1 MLAAMSAQRI
11 ATGIGLVALAG
22 LLLSIGLPTLL
33 PPAPVAEIE
42 IVVPAGDSDE
52 PAESPETIPPGRLD
66 DDADDADDPDDA
78 GDDSPGDADDADD
91 DPDDAGDDSPDDGD
105 AGDGPDDSLD
115 DSPDDDGDDG
125 DD

>member
-11 ATGIGLVALAG
+11 ATGIGLIALAG
-22 LLLSIGLPTLL
+22 LLLSVGLPVLL

-42 IVVPAGDSDE
+42 IVVPTEDSDE

-66 DDADDADDPDDA
+66 DPDD
-78 GDDSPGDADDADD
+78 DEDD
-91 DPDDAGDDSPDDGD
+91 D
-105 AGDGPDDSLD
+105 GDGPDDSPD
-115 DSPDDDGDDG
+115 DSPDDDGEDG

>member
-1 MLAAMSAQRI
+1 VPGKLAAMSAQRI

-66 DDADDADDPDDA
+66 DD
-78 GDDSPGDADDADD
+78 PGDADDADD

>member
-66 DDADDADDPDDA
+66 DDADDA
-78 GDDSPGDADDADD
+78 GDAD

>member
-1 MLAAMSAQRI
+1 MPGKLAAMSAQRI

-66 DDADDADDPDDA
+66 DDADDA
-78 GDDSPGDADDADD
+78 GDAD

>member
-22 LLLSIGLPTLL
+22 LLLSVGLPVLL

-42 IVVPAGDSDE
+42 IVVPTEDSDE

-66 DDADDADDPDDA
+66 DDE
-78 GDDSPGDADDADD
+78 DD
-91 DPDDAGDDSPDDGD
+91 DGEDPDDSPDKGDDGD
-105 AGDGPDDSLD
+105 DGDDDGDDGDGPDDSPD
-115 DSPDDDGDDG
+115 DSPDDDGEDG

>member
-1 MLAAMSAQRI
+1 VPGKLAAMSAQRI

-66 DDADDADDPDDA
+66 DDADDA
-78 GDDSPGDADDADD
+78 GDAD